1 MSLRTLHHQMARLR
15 TGVLISGSFAPN
27 GTSALVAASTK
38 GVGFTAARTGVGT
51 FVVTLDDAYNE
62 IVEAQ
67 ATLQLSTPAAQMA
80 QLGPVT
86 APAGATRGA
95 VTIVVANS
103 STGAAADVSANANN
117 RVHFQILCRDGLN
130 KP

>member
-15 TGVLISGSFAPN
+15 TGVMISGSFAPN
-27 GTSALVAASTK
+27 GTSQPVAASNK
-38 GVGFTAARTGVGT
+38 GIGWSVSRTGVGT
-51 FVVTLDDAYNE
+51 FVVTLDDSYNE

-67 ATLQLSTPAAQMA
+67 ATLQLSAPAAQGA
-80 QLGPVT
+80 QLGPIT

-95 VTIVVANS
+95 VTIVTANT
-103 STGAAADVSANANN
+103 STGAAADVAANAAN